1 MKQKA
6 VFLALAVMSVCR
18 CDGKREAVD
27 KTVENGIEVVS
38 NHLQS
43 NLPKG
48 KALVLSLQEVFR
60 IDTEDD
66 AVVAAGLTDINCFDV
81 TADGRIYILAPPDR
95 QGNLVRRFSAE
106 GKFIGSFGRVGQGPG
121 ESEYPNDLR
130 AASGGRI
137 WILESPK
144 NKIHVFTPEGKLAE
158 DLSPFGFETILPLA
172 GGGCLATRLDAGNPQ
187 AKYFSLSLGLY
198 DSNFKLVK
206 ELDRFEKAP
215 NSRVL
220 EKIPEKYI
228 NGIKWIFLGQASSD
242 RIYAG
247 NSERGYEILVFDF
260 GGRLIRKI
268 RKEFV
273 PVPVSNEY
281 RQKFL
286 KPYEEGM
293 PAYAKKVYFPAS
305 WHPFQA
311 FLPDD
316 HGRLWVMTYEP
327 GDSPNE
333 FIFDVFDQAG
343 IFVARRSLNVRAE
356 GVGMAQALIRGDRLY
371 LVQEKPGGFK
381 QLRVLRMIWS

>member
-1 MKQKA
+1 M
-6 VFLALAVMSVCR
+6 
-18 CDGKREAVD
+18 
-27 KTVENGIEVVS
+27 N
-38 NHLQS
+38 
-43 NLPKG
+43 
-48 KALVLSLQEVFR
+48 LSLQEIFR

-66 AVVAAGLTDINCFDV
+66 AVAASGLTDIYRFDAD
-81 TADGRIYILAPPDR
+81 ADGRIYILAPPDR

-144 NKIHVFTPEGKLAE
+144 NKVHAFTPEGKFAE
-158 DLSPFGFETILPLA
+158 DISPFGFETILPLA
-172 GGGCLATRLDAGNPQ
+172 SGGCLATRLDAGNPQ
-187 AKYFSLSLGLY
+187 AKYFALSLGLY

-242 RIYAG
+242 RIYVG

-268 RKEFV
+268 RKEFA
-273 PVPVSNEY
+273 PVPVSDEY
-281 RQKFL
+281 RLKFL

-293 PAYAKKVYFPAS
+293 PAYAKKVYFPDS

-311 FLPDD
+311 FFPDD
-316 HGRLWVMTYEP
+316 HGRLWVMTYEL
-327 GDSPNE
+327 GASPNE
-333 FIFDVFDQAG
+333 FIFDVFDQTG
-343 IFVARRSLNVRAE
+343 VFVARRSLNVRAE
-356 GVGMAQALIRGDRLY
+356 GVGMVQALIRGDRLY

-381 QLRVLRMIWS
+381 QLQVLRMIWN